1 MRREF
6 DRFAIAFARQASGLF
21 AFRSGLPHCVPGFLP
36 GPDSAAI
43 AAALLSPAQ
52 CGSTSSK
59 LLRSSTNLSF
69 LISGTIR
76 RFRTFIFVVRERL
89 LAIAKA
95 QIKRAGLFYFVF
107 LMFSYTTG
115 GPFGMEEMVTTS
127 GPGLTLLY
135 ILLIPLFWS
144 VPVSLATA
152 ELTTAIPVEG
162 GFYRWVRAGY
172 GDFWGFLAG
181 WWNWSASWLLGASY
195 AVLFSDYLT
204 AWFPSLVGWKHYLVS
219 LMLISFLAYIN
230 IRGIQLVG
238 MVATMLEFSVLIPV
252 LWLCVIAANQWR
264 HNPFVPLTP
273 PHLPP
278 FQVFGV
284 GLALGLW
291 LYSGY
296 EQLSS
301 VAEEIENPQQNYPR
315 ALAMV
320 IPLSIATYFFPAFF
334 SLAAL
339 GNWQEWNTA
348 YLSKAAELIGGRWLG
363 LLMTIAAMLGNVSLL
378 NATVLTSTRMPSS
391 MAEDGYLPPIFA
403 QRHPKYGSPWIAILI
418 SSAIYA
424 ALAFHTLVQLLT
436 VYVWLRI
443 LVTVLTVLSAWR
455 LRKRKPQTLRPFHIP
470 WGNLGLGYV
479 VIAPILMGVVA
490 LIGSDRFALKWGPL
504 PVLFGVAMYFGLPWI
519 KGLVAGN
526 PR

>member
-1 MRREF
+1 V
-6 DRFAIAFARQASGLF
+6 Q
-21 AFRSGLPHCVPGFLP
+21 
-36 GPDSAAI
+36 
-43 AAALLSPAQ
+43 
-52 CGSTSSK
+52 
-59 LLRSSTNLSF
+59 
-69 LISGTIR
+69 
-76 RFRTFIFVVRERL
+76 ERL
-89 LAIAKA
+89 LDLSNPR
-95 QIKRAGLFYFVF
+95 IKKAGLFCFVF

-115 GPFGMEEMVTTS
+115 GPFGMEEMVGTS

-144 VPVSLATA
+144 VPVSLVTA

-181 WWNWSASWLLGASY
+181 WWNWSASWLLGGGY

-204 AWFPSLVGWKHYLVS
+204 IWFPSLVGWKHYLVS
-219 LMLISFLAYIN
+219 LALISFLAYIN
-230 IRGIQLVG
+230 IRGIQLAG
-238 MVATMLEFSVLIPV
+238 MVATILEFSVLLPI
-252 LWLCVIAANQWR
+252 LLLCVIAASEWH

-273 PHLPP
+273 PHVPP

-301 VAEEIENPQQNYPR
+301 VAEEIENPQRNYPR
-315 ALAMV
+315 ALAIV
-320 IPLSIATYFFPAFF
+320 IPLSMAVYFFPALL

-339 GNWQEWNTA
+339 GNWNEWTVA
-348 YLSKAAELIGGRWLG
+348 YLSRAAELIGGSWLG
-363 LLMTIAAMLGNVSLL
+363 LLMTVAAMLCNVSLL
-378 NATVLTSTRMPSS
+378 NATILTSTRMPSS
-391 MAEDGYLPPIFA
+391 MAEDGYLPAFFA
-403 QRHPKYGSPWIAILI
+403 QKHPKYGSPWIAILI

-424 ALAFHTLVQLLT
+424 ALALHTLAQLLT

-443 LVTVLTVLSAWR
+443 LVTILTVLSAWR
-455 LRKRKPQTLRPFHIP
+455 LRQTKPDTPRPFHIP
-470 WGNLGLGYV
+470 WGKVGLGYV

-490 LIGSDRFALKWGPL
+490 LAGSDRFALKWGPL
-504 PVLFGVAMYFGLPWI
+504 PVVFGVLAYFALPRI
-519 KGLVAGN
+519 KALSAQN
-526 PR
+526 RR